1 MSAHQLKEIHELLR
15 VRIYHEDVRIAAH
28 TYNFLTLNAFLAAV
42 LGVALSINPAASHS
56 KFNYLIVSF
65 GLAATL
71 IHYALARRAQRT
83 IFFFRE
89 YLTLVEQRMGLMFDR
104 ALYEFYT
111 HAHVHIPFVGLID
124 APSGKGHRRKPLYS
138 SFPWAIPG
146 LRSSNTLLAVAIPAL
161 IGLFWTAT
169 AAILW
174 RKSGGALAGGVAIL
188 GVYAL
193 CCLLAHFAR
202 PSKPLA
208 VASDLPLVATFP
220 APVSSVHVVQTAPN

>member
-1 MSAHQLKEIHELLR
+1 MSPHQLRDIHELLR
-15 VRIYHEDVRIAAH
+15 ARIYHEDVRIAAH

-111 HAHVHIPFVGLID
+111 HAHVRIPFIGLID
-124 APSGKGHRRKPLYS
+124 APSAKGHRRKPLYS
-138 SFPWAIPG
+138 SFPWSIPG

-161 IGLFWTAT
+161 IGLFWTVT

-174 RKSGGALAGGVAIL
+174 RKSGGSLSVVGAIISTY
-188 GVYAL
+188 VI
-193 CCLLAHFAR
+193 CCLLAHLAR

-208 VASDLPLVATFP
+208 IAPEISP
-220 APVSSVHVVQTAPN
+220 AAFSAPESSVQVVQTAPS